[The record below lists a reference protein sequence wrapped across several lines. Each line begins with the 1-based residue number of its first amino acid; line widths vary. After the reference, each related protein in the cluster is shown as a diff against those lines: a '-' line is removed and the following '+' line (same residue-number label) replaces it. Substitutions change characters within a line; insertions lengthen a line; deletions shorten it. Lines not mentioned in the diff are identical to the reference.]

1 MLNVEAISIAFY
13 CTVALQR
20 WSSMKMQER
29 NFHVELIKRED
40 FLCALLENNLTLHIE
55 ENTLVIE

>member
-1 MLNVEAISIAFY
+1 
-13 CTVALQR
+13 
-20 WSSMKMQER
+20 MKVQER

-40 FLCALLENNLTLHIE
+40 FLRALLENNLTPRIE

>member
-1 MLNVEAISIAFY
+1 
-13 CTVALQR
+13 
-20 WSSMKMQER
+20 MKMQER

-40 FLCALLENNLTLHIE
+40 FLCTLLENNLTLRIE